1 MVGMRTDLLLLRW
14 KLILIVPLLHVVI
27 CH

>member
-1 MVGMRTDLLLLRW
+1 MVGMRTDLLLLRR

>member
-1 MVGMRTDLLLLRW
+1 MVDMSTDLLLLRR